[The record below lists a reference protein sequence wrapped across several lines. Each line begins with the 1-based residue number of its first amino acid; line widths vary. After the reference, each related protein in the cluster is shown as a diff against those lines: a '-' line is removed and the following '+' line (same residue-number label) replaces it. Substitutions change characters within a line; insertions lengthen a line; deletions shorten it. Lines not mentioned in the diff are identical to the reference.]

1 MARGQRILEAQ
12 DVHFAFN
19 KQAVLFAV
27 RLNITQ
33 GEFVGIIG
41 PNGAGKS
48 TLLKVLIGL
57 HRPVRGQV
65 TLMGRDINDY
75 SAKELARMRA
85 YVPQTPEIP
94 LLYNVQQIVRMGRY
108 PYQSA
113 FGVSDAAGEH
123 VVTQALKQLELSGLK
138 QRLFSQLSGGE
149 QQRALL
155 ASALAQQS
163 PLLFLDEPT
172 SALDL
177 KHQQSIFR
185 HLRRL
190 VLEEGKTIVTVTHDV
205 NLAAQFCDRLILL
218 NRGRVVAEG
227 APADVL
233 KFRLLQQVYGVKV
246 YIDINPFTGS
256 IYILPYELEK

>member
-1 MARGQRILEAQ
+1 MSSGQHILEAQ
-12 DVHFAFN
+12 KLRFAFN
-19 KQAVLFAV
+19 SRTVLFDIDLTIAE
-27 RLNITQ
+27 

-48 TLLKVLIGL
+48 TLLKLLIGL
-57 HRPVRGQV
+57 HALQQGQV
-65 TLMGRDINDY
+65 VLKGQNIEAY
-75 SAKELARMRA
+75 SDKELARLRA
-85 YVPQTPEIP
+85 YVPQTPEVP
-94 LLYNVQQIVRMGRY
+94 FLYSVRQIVRMGRY

-113 FGVSDAAGEH
+113 FGAADAAGEE
-123 VVTQALKQLELSGLK
+123 VVTQALRQLELLELK
-138 QRLFSQLSGGE
+138 NRLFSQLSGGE

-190 VLEEGKTIVTVTHDV
+190 VQEERKTIVTVTHDV
-205 NLAAQFCDRLILL
+205 NLAAQFCDRLVLL
-218 NRGRVVAEG
+218 DHGQLAAEG
-227 APADVL
+227 QPAEVL
-233 KFRLLQQVYGVKV
+233 KFQLLQQVYGVKV
-246 YIDINPFTGS
+246 YIDINPFTDS